1 MKAKTKSYL
10 AILMGVV
17 IFIAN
22 TYWLLIGNSYQY
34 MPWLASAIIIYI
46 ADIYWIILDY
56 QLMNS

>member
-1 MKAKTKSYL
+1 MKTKTKSYL

-17 IFIAN
+17 IFAAN
-22 TYWLLIGNSYQY
+22 TYWLYAGDSWKY
-34 MPWLASAIIIYI
+34 MPWLVSAIIIYL